1 VCDMSGGLR
10 KALIGG
16 TITVAGVGAYVGN
29 QYFGDSEAPKV
40 DIEPIQRRDLKA
52 LVSASGT
59 IQPQVSVDISA
70 SVMGRVTQLSV
81 HEGDRGHRRTVSPS
95 DRP

>member
-1 VCDMSGGLR
+1 MSGGLR

-16 TITVAGVGAYVGN
+16 IIAVAGVGAYFGN
-29 QYFGDSEAPKV
+29 QYFRGSDAPEV
-40 DIEPIQRRDLKA
+40 DVEPIQRRDLEA

-81 HEGDRGHRRTVSPS
+81 SEGDESVSET
-95 DRP
+95 